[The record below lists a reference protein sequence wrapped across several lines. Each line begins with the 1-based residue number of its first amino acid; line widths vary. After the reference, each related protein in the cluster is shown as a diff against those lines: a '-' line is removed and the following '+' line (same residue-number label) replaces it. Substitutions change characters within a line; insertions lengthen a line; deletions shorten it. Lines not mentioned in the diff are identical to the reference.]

1 MQLIDPILL
10 FAKIDANKGGKIFDN
25 WFKECTTT
33 YLDVF
38 LRLATIYFA
47 LYIITAISSPY
58 RMTTGK
64 EYEGFVGILVRV
76 FLIIGTLNFA
86 RELPKLL
93 GSILGI
99 DFKGMGGFTLS
110 PYKKLRQTPLI
121 GGAMAEG
128 LRSVN
133 RTMGSLGRTA
143 VSGVP
148 AAFGREKSRQKLKD
162 SWKSTGRSWA
172 NMPGGMLAATKN
184 SLGITENQ
192 LDRLELEKANL
203 MKKNKETNA
212 GISKKQ
218 AVADSIKKLEDR
230 AWDQISTGQAKAT
243 YSYIGADGNR
253 VDTNENLSDK
263 YRALNA
269 KLSSIKGMSDAEWN
283 NPANGYSYDA
293 DGNGITQE
301 EAIAAAQKELD
312 DFKQEAINSYMSQVN
327 FEDDKTFGNLY
338 QDYEEQCRI
347 SGESVA
353 DRSQIN
359 GSTSL
364 HSTFGKLKGEI
375 SSMKRGMMSDNDRLS
390 TIDNEQKR
398 LQEEIKAGK
407 PYRPDFGG
415 KK

>member
-1 MQLIDPILL
+1 
-10 FAKIDANKGGKIFDN
+10 
-25 WFKECTTT
+25 
-33 YLDVF
+33 
-38 LRLATIYFA
+38 
-47 LYIITAISSPY
+47 
-58 RMTTGK
+58 
-64 EYEGFVGILVRV
+64 
-76 FLIIGTLNFA
+76 
-86 RELPKLL
+86 
-93 GSILGI
+93 
-99 DFKGMGGFTLS
+99 
-110 PYKKLRQTPLI
+110 
-121 GGAMAEG
+121 
-128 LRSVN
+128 
-133 RTMGSLGRTA
+133 
-143 VSGVP
+143 
-148 AAFGREKSRQKLKD
+148 
-162 SWKSTGRSWA
+162 
-172 NMPGGMLAATKN
+172 
-184 SLGITENQ
+184 
-192 LDRLELEKANL
+192 
-203 MKKNKETNA
+203 
-212 GISKKQ
+212 
-218 AVADSIKKLEDR
+218 
-230 AWDQISTGQAKAT
+230 
-243 YSYIGADGNR
+243 
-253 VDTNENLSDK
+253 
-263 YRALNA
+263 
-269 KLSSIKGMSDAEWN
+269 MSDAEWN